1 MTSIEAIG
9 PSEPPAAM
17 LAAAPSAAAPGVAGA
32 RFVGPADKFWTL
44 LVRGAALLMVTLGI
58 YRFWLTTDIRRYLWA
73 NTEIA
78 GDALEY
84 LGTGREL
91 LIGFLIAIAILVP
104 VYVGFF
110 IALLDAGPI
119 SQWAG
124 IASFVLLAVIGQFA
138 IYRARRYRLTRTM
151 FRGLRFHQTGSGW
164 RYALYAV
171 TWWVVSAL
179 TLGLAYPWGQASLE
193 RYKMRNTYYGDLQG
207 RFGASGT
214 RLFVRG
220 FLLWVVT
227 VVPLLAAIIAPVVA
241 IDWHSIPDMAKGGAT
256 DFGWFEGANPALAGA
271 ILFSGAAVV
280 WTIVVGTLLYPA
292 FQGIVLKWWLEGLR
306 FGGIT
311 VKTRLR
317 KRSVYGVYVRFL
329 WHSIAFGAVLSILAL
344 VLGGALGGF
353 AAFGSPAGN
362 PFAKSSAAEIAG
374 ASLLVVGYVV
384 AMLGFST
391 IFQATVRLG
400 LWRLGFESAELHGL
414 EALDEVKAV
423 AQPTSALGEGLAD
436 ALNVGGF

>member
-1 MTSIEAIG
+1 MDAIDPG
-9 PSEPPAAM
+9 APLS
-17 LAAAPSAAAPGVAGA
+17 AAPSVAAAPGVGA
-32 RFVGPADKFWTL
+32 RFVGPVDKFWTL
-44 LVRGAALLMVTLGI
+44 LVRGAVLLMVTLGI

-110 IALLDAGPI
+110 VALLDAGPI
-119 SQWAG
+119 SQWAA
-124 IASFVLLAVIGQFA
+124 IVSFALLAVIGQFA

-164 RYALYAV
+164 RYALCAV
-171 TWWVVSAL
+171 FWWVANAF

-227 VVPLLAAIIAPVVA
+227 VVPLLAAIIAPIVA
-241 IDWHSIPDMAKGGAT
+241 IDWHSIPDMAKGGGT
-256 DFGWFEGANPALAGA
+256 DFGRFEGANPALASA

-306 FGGIT
+306 FGRIT

-329 WHSIAFGAVLSILAL
+329 WHSIAFGTVLGILAL
-344 VLGGALGGF
+344 ILGSTLGGF
-353 AAFGSPAGN
+353 AAVGSPGN

-374 ASLLVVGYVV
+374 ASFLVVGYVV

-400 LWRLGFESAELHGL
+400 LWRLGFESVELHGL